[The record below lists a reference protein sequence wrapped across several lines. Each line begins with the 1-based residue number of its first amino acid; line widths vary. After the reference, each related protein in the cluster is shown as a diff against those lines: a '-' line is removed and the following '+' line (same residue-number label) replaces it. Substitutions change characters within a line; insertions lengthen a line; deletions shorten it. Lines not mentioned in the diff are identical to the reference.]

1 MKLGSE
7 GMQMVDNSHLIDP
20 VLLNFLKHANL
31 DPDVLGQ
38 DAILKAK
45 DMAEKH
51 GLYEVYEQNASESK
65 KQRDRQRISMLPPPP
80 PGPRVKPPTP
90 GLRGKP
96 PPPGPKRTPP
106 GPPPPLPRGGPPR
119 PVGGAGPPKPVG
131 GAGPG
136 GPPPPPPPPPPADGG
151 AFPPPQGVSSK
162 PPPPRNAKPGAGG
175 LSLADQLKGAPNLKP
190 APPQGGELQIFSYIL
205 ACL

>member
-20 VLLNFLKHANL
+20 VLLNFLKHANI
-31 DPDVLGQ
+31 DPGDLGQ
-38 DAILKAK
+38 DAIQQAR

-80 PGPRVKPPTP
+80 PGPRVKPPPTGP
-90 GLRGKP
+90 RGKP
-96 PPPGPKRTPP
+96 PKRTPP

-119 PVGGAGPPKPVG
+119 PVG

-190 APPQGGELQIFSYIL
+190 APPQGGEL
-205 ACL
+205 